1 MLGYTRELGV
11 PLEVEVNTSRSAF
24 LQSNK
29 LEGGKTVENRRVE
42 YDTRGHVSELLAK
55 CIKRGALDQELTPE
69 DKEQM
74 IEFLREYGS
83 LSPDLF
89 YQEIRALRVQDQ
101 SRAGDKVGVP
111 HEPLD
116 MRALLS
122 AHLWR
127 ELMEE
132 DEIDWQATMF
142 QPIGGMDQIPMA
154 FKKSWEASSGRAPR

>member
-1 MLGYTRELGV
+1 M
-11 PLEVEVNTSRSAF
+11 
-24 LQSNK
+24 
-29 LEGGKTVENRRVE
+29 E

-55 CIKRGALDQELTPE
+55 CIKRGGLDQELSSD

-74 IEFLREYGS
+74 IAFLEQYGG

-89 YQEIRALRVQDQ
+89 YKGS
-101 SRAGDKVGVP
+101 SRAGYKIKPGAGDEEGVP
-111 HEPLD
+111 NDPID

-127 ELMEE
+127 EMMEE

-142 QPIGGMDQIPMA
+142 QPVGGMDQIPMA
-154 FKKSWEASSGRAPR
+154 FKKKLGSVIRQRAEVVQIRQSDPG